1 MIKQHI
7 QNIKKFDQTHLREHA
22 NVWLNDCLNSLKTS
36 LSKTFKY
43 ANNLKSLV
51 IIRDAVVEFESSIQN
66 DSTLIKN
73 QQFNWS
79 IVCEKLFDS
88 KIQLWSQ
95 LVAPFYYVQAKVLI
109 SFKWYTLIL
118 IILIILIYFH

>member
-1 MIKQHI
+1 MFNCIKDPNFKDI

-95 LVAPFYYVQAKVLI
+95 LVAPFYYVQVKVLI
-109 SFKWYTLIL
+109 SFK
-118 IILIILIYFH
+118 